1 MNVFFIL
8 LKFEKHEPHIMSL
21 KSTAVTCKRNSW
33 PSVNINQ
40 NDLILQSIPIFIK
53 WSHTMI
59 PRVILNNI
67 QYVKKLIMVSFFFFA
82 LEHFPLKLED
92 ILHKNRSLREEYIS
106 HSEPEHLILLWTE
119 YQILGKDIY
128 ERIFKKITDKDCPVR
143 YARL

>member
-1 MNVFFIL
+1 
-8 LKFEKHEPHIMSL
+8 
-21 KSTAVTCKRNSW
+21 
-33 PSVNINQ
+33 
-40 NDLILQSIPIFIK
+40 
-53 WSHTMI
+53 MI

-67 QYVKKLIMVSFFFFA
+67 QYVKKLIMLSFFFFA

-92 ILHKNRSLREEYIS
+92 ILHKNSSSREEYIS
-106 HSEPEHLILLWTE
+106 QSEPEHLILLWTE